1 MPYDDER
8 TAAVLMG
15 RHPPEPDLG
24 LCVTQ
29 QEYDEIEARLSDLE
43 EPSFDDVMQ
52 VLTSVLGQHVV
63 DRMQG
68 HVVGIEVVTELPDE
82 RWFSKGMPT
91 FS

>member
-1 MPYDDER
+1 MSYDDER

-15 RHPPEPDLG
+15 RTPPEADLG

-29 QEYDEIEARLSDLE
+29 QEYDEIEARLSGLE

-68 HVVGIEVVTELPDE
+68 HVVGIEVVAELPDE
-82 RWFSKGMPT
+82 RWFHRTSPML
-91 FS
+91 S